1 MRPVQKIDH
10 KQQQIKHKKFDESSR
25 VNQQV
30 AKTGRDYLP
39 ESFDLFMYENPVWK
53 TVDRK
58 KWLNPKGMDV
68 YSGNHGAHVGLHYS
82 GQGKTEVHSNNLNG
96 RSTWKYI

>member
-1 MRPVQKIDH
+1 
-10 KQQQIKHKKFDESSR
+10 
-25 VNQQV
+25 
-30 AKTGRDYLP
+30 
-39 ESFDLFMYENPVWK
+39 MYENPVWK

-68 YSGNHGAHVGLHYS
+68 YSGNHGAHVGFHYS

>member
-10 KQQQIKHKKFDESSR
+10 KQQQIKHKRFDESSR
-25 VNQQV
+25 VNEQV

-58 KWLNPKGMDV
+58 KWLNKKGMDV
-68 YSGNHGAHVGLHYS
+68 YSGSYGAHVGLHYS
-82 GQGKTEVHSNNLNG
+82 G
-96 RSTWKYI
+96 